1 MVQSWQVVVQALAVS
16 ALPDAGCVVQQIV
29 RVVVRKTVHPRR
41 LFTFVF
47 LSLPRLHPSSNE
59 KALLL
64 RSVRWHT
71 IQAHAEKGLAGLLVA
86 MPVAA

>member
-1 MVQSWQVVVQALAVS
+1 MCS
-16 ALPDAGCVVQQIV
+16 AADSPGSSSEDSSGD
-29 RVVVRKTVHPRR
+29 PRR
-41 LFTFVF
+41 LFTFEF